1 MQTQNTNPTPQ
12 TTTEHKPDSVR
23 RSPEAK
29 PDFYARLIAGNPAEK
44 AAGILA
50 ALCRRKDKAIRL
62 TLTAHHNG
70 ETFDDAI
77 IPLRAVYA
85 PKQAA
90 A

>member
-1 MQTQNTNPTPQ
+1 MQTQNTTQTPQ
-12 TTTEHKPDSVR
+12 QTIEH
-23 RSPEAK
+23 K
-29 PDFYARLIAGNPAEK
+29 PDFYARLIAGNSAEK

-70 ETFDDAI
+70 ETFDDGI
-77 IPLRAVYA
+77 IPLRAIYA
-85 PKQAA
+85 PAKKAA

>member
-1 MQTQNTNPTPQ
+1 MQTQNTSTTPQ
-12 TTTEHKPDSVR
+12 TTTEH
-23 RSPEAK
+23 K
-29 PDFYARLIAGNPAEK
+29 PDFYARLIAGNNAEK

-70 ETFDDAI
+70 ETFDDGI

-85 PKQAA
+85 PKQAHA
-90 A
+90 

>member
-1 MQTQNTNPTPQ
+1 MQTQNTTQTPQ
-12 TTTEHKPDSVR
+12 TTTEH
-23 RSPEAK
+23 K

>member
-1 MQTQNTNPTPQ
+1 MQTQNTTQTPQ
-12 TTTEHKPDSVR
+12 QTIEH
-23 RSPEAK
+23 K

-77 IPLRAVYA
+77 IPLRAIYA
-85 PKQAA
+85 PAKKAA